1 LHLPIICV
9 TLSII
14 MKADKNIKY
23 PGDIPDSL
31 PFYFRP
37 LDVEKKGISRDKILK
52 WLRHDWVERVNY
64 GIYRISS
71 APLTEYET
79 IAMVCARVQDAVIC
93 LLSALQIHDIGT
105 QLPHQ
110 VWIAIDQKAM
120 EPALNDFPVRLVRF
134 SGRMLTCGVESFDMQ
149 GVKSKITTP
158 ARTVVDCIRFRNKVG
173 LDVAMEAL
181 KDALRS
187 KQATVDQILQIA
199 KDCRAQS
206 VVRPYLEA
214 LVS

>member
-1 LHLPIICV
+1 
-9 TLSII
+9 
-14 MKADKNIKY
+14 MKTTKNKQY
-23 PGDIPDSL
+23 PGDIPDTL

-37 LDVEKKGISRDKILK
+37 LDVEKKGISRDKIQK
-52 WLRHDWVERVNY
+52 WLRHDWVEKVNY

-120 EPALNDFPVRLVRF
+120 EPALDGFPVRLVRF
-134 SGRMLTCGVESFDMQ
+134 SGRMLTSGVESFNMQ
-149 GVKSKITTP
+149 EVRSRITTP

-181 KDALRS
+181 RDALRS
-187 KQATVDQILQIA
+187 KKATVDQIQRIA
-199 KDCRAQS
+199 EDCRAQT
-206 VVRPYLEA
+206 VVKPYLEA